1 MDQFEFEIRMNV
13 CTSCGGSP
21 MQIILPSW
29 PYPTVGAAC
38 SKCGKSGPRIYFT
51 NEAQDKHYYGMDRA
65 MLPCLATARRQV
77 SASWNEENRPT
88 LPA

>member
-13 CTSCGGSP
+13 CKACGGSP
-21 MQIILPSW
+21 MQIILPGW

-38 SKCGKSGPRIYFT
+38 SKCGRSGPRIYFT
-51 NEAQDKHYYGMDRA
+51 NEEHDKVFMSPERA
-65 MLPCLATARRQV
+65 MLPCLATARRQA
-77 SASWNEENRPT
+77 SASWNEENHPV